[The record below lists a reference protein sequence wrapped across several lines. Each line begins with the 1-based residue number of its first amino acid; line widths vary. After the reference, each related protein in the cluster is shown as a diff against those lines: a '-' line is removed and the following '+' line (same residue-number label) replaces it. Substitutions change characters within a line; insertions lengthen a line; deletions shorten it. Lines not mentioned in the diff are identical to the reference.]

1 MKNSPSYVTQQ
12 QVAKKAKVH
21 QTTVSLVF
29 RNHPSIPAETR
40 DAVLAAAAALGYK
53 RHPLLAALM
62 STRLRLSPST
72 GSPVLAFLTDF
83 DRGDR
88 WKESPTAVQMFEG
101 ARARAQELGF
111 RLEVFWLGDPAVR
124 PVRLAEILKA
134 RNIHG
139 VLLAPTH
146 QPRGL
151 LAFDF
156 APFATVGLGVSSET
170 SAMLSVA
177 HDHFGGMH
185 TALQRC
191 MEAGRRRVAVV
202 LTMAANEIVRD
213 KWLAAHALYCGPGH
227 SLARLPVWHAPF
239 DPAKLGAWL
248 RQHRPDAIVG
258 TFDDGFRTWLKG
270 ASHKVPR
277 ELALVS
283 LSLPV
288 DDQYHAGIYQRSPT
302 IGARAVDLLI
312 GALNHNESG
321 LLAMR
326 QVLQIEGEWRSG
338 PSLPEAKAAA
348 LR

>member
-1 MKNSPSYVTQQ
+1 MKKSPTYVTQQ

-101 ARARAQELGF
+101 AKERAQQLGF

-185 TALQRC
+185 TALQHC
-191 MEAGRRRVAVV
+191 QAAGRRRVAVV

-213 KWLAAHALYCGPGH
+213 KWLAAHALYGTGP
-227 SLARLPVWHAPF
+227 RLPVWHAPF
-239 DPAKLGAWL
+239 APAKLGAWL

-258 TFDDGFRTWLKG
+258 TFDGTFRAWLKG
-270 ASHKVPR
+270 TSYKVPR

-283 LSLPV
+283 LSLPA
-288 DDQYHAGIYQRSPT
+288 DDLHHAGIYQRSPT

-321 LLAMR
+321 LLDMR

-348 LR
+348 LG